1 MWEDMSNLAFLNDV
15 IDAAGDDNFSTTL
28 VVLALA
34 FLSLLLM
41 LFSDKIALWKS
52 ERRERTKWLYWNRR

>member
-1 MWEDMSNLAFLNDV
+1 MADLAFLNDA
-15 IDAAGDDNFSTTL
+15 IDTASDDNFSTTL
-28 VVLALA
+28 VLLSLG

-41 LFSDKIALWKS
+41 LFSDRIVRWKS